1 MPEGNKDN
9 IKYSFGYFPILFCSE
24 VNGADIRDKVYEKLK
39 EHNIYSRK
47 YFYPITADAACFK
60 NKYKKLEIRNA
71 KKLSEQILA
80 LPFYE
85 NIEIEDIEEIAKI
98 IIHHAF
104 V

>member
-1 MPEGNKDN
+1 M
-9 IKYSFGYFPILFCSE
+9 LFRSDYPL
-24 VNGADIRDKVYEKLK
+24 NRDELYYLLK
-39 EHNIYSRK
+39 ENNYHARK
-47 YFYPITADAACFK
+47 YFYPLTSEQACFK
-60 NKYKKLEIRNA
+60 NKYKKLDIKNA

-98 IIHHAF
+98 IKYHAF